1 MSPNEE
7 TTTEPASQPS
17 VRKDE
22 WIGMGCFW
30 GADEIEAEEVVGE

>member
-22 WIGMGCFW
+22 WIGMFL